1 MIKEKVKELFSKI
14 PPYVEVVAATKK
26 RTPDEIKEAIEAGI
40 KIIGENYVQEA
51 EKKRQVLSN
60 LKVSWHLIGHLQ
72 KNKVKKAVR
81 IFDVIQTLDS
91 IKLIELINREC
102 EKLNKVMPVMIEVN
116 IASEPQKSGILPSS
130 IFNFVDE
137 FLKKEFRYVKLIGL
151 MTMGPFLE
159 DKEKLRSYFKRTRDI
174 FEEVRNKYKEL
185 DEWRYLSMGMSDS
198 FSIAIEEGAN
208 MIRIGT
214 FIFGA
219 RNED

>member
-1 MIKEKVKELFSKI
+1 MIKEKVRELFSKI
-14 PPYVEVVAATKK
+14 PSYVEVVAATKK
-26 RTPDEIKEAIEAGI
+26 RMPQEIKEAIEAGI

-51 EKKRQVLSN
+51 EKKREILSD